1 MKDLNLYTT
10 VEGGE
15 VIFRQGEALPV
26 KEPTKIDFTGE
37 MPSVSRYLAIHG
49 VDGKLNKP
57 YVPLVIG
64 EGNENYVHP
73 EKAIITVNRAAR
85 SIELLTDCKSPY
97 SHKITGKLEL
107 SDEIKQFNINPSGK
121 TQTREELV
129 KLLRFNKRFFA
140 DKAKHAE
147 ILAAYQKFN
156 VTTSGGLKVESDNRG
171 NKDLGYQNRVTTDL
185 PEAFFLDIPVF
196 KGYAP
201 VKFMVEICLDVSAAE
216 ARFWLESPE
225 LAEVIETQAKT
236 LIEDEIKL
244 IGDKYVVVYQ

>member
-1 MKDLNLYTT
+1 MKDPNLY
-10 VEGGE
+10 VETDKGE
-15 VIFRQGEALPV
+15 VVFRQGEAMPV
-26 KEPTKIDFTGE
+26 KEPTKVDFTGE
-37 MPSVSRYLAIHG
+37 LPSVSRYLAIHG
-49 VDGKLNKP
+49 V
-57 YVPLVIG
+57 
-64 EGNENYVHP
+64 EGTLTDKETNENYVHP

-85 SIELLTDCKSPY
+85 SIEVVTDCKSPY

-107 SDEIKQFNINPSGK
+107 SDEIKQFNINPAGE
-121 TQTREELV
+121 TQTREQLV

-140 DKAKHAE
+140 DKEKHAE

-156 VTTSGGLKVESDNRG
+156 VTTQGGLKVESDNRG
-171 NKDLGYQNRVTTDL
+171 NKDLGYQNKVTTTL
-185 PEAFFLDIPVF
+185 PEAFFLEIPIF
-196 KGYAP
+196 KGYPP

-225 LAEVIETQAKT
+225 LAEVVETQAKS